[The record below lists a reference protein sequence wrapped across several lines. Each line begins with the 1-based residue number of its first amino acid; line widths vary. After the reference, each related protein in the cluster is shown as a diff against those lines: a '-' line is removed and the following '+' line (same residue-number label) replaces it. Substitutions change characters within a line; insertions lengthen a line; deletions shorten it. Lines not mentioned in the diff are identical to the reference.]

1 MIFGAYFDLMK
12 EKINFEWCKIMKI
25 LVSVA
30 FVDIRYVKNIFNFRK
45 DCQLPKEVCPNF
57 NRLFPR
63 STISVK

>member
-1 MIFGAYFDLMK
+1 
-12 EKINFEWCKIMKI
+12 MKI

-57 NRLFPR
+57 NRLLPR
-63 STISVK
+63 STISVE